1 MIQISKLNKHYEK
14 DGTIITV
21 LEDLSLAVEPGKAV
35 ALMGPSGV
43 GKTTVLNIVAG
54 LDTDVSGD
62 VNINDVHILDKSSQQ
77 LDEYRNTTIGFI
89 FQEFNLL
96 PHLNAVENAI
106 LPLMFGNTTYAE
118 AVAAGKKALETV
130 GLGSRMQ
137 RMPAELSG
145 GQKQRVAVA
154 RALINNPQIILA
166 DEPTANLDRA
176 TEKTIL
182 DLIFSLTRTQKVM
195 TLISTHR
202 QDIADMADEIVRL
215 PDNHLIH
222 RKEDDDFA
230 MNTSEVDA

>member
-1 MIQISKLNKHYEK
+1 MIRISKLNKQYQK
-14 DGTIITV
+14 DGTTITV
-21 LEDLSLAVEPGKAV
+21 LDNLSLTVEPGKAV

-62 VNINDVHILDKSSQQ
+62 VCINDVHILDKSSQQ
-77 LDEYRNTTIGFI
+77 LDHYRNTTIGFI

-96 PHLNAVENAI
+96 PHLNALENAI
-106 LPLMFGNTTYAE
+106 LPVMFSDTTYAE
-118 AVAAGKKALETV
+118 AVEAGKQALENV
-130 GLGSRMQ
+130 GLASRML

-154 RALINNPQIILA
+154 RALINKPQIILA
-166 DEPTANLDRA
+166 DEPTANLDRT
-176 TEKTIL
+176 TETTIL
-182 DLIFSLTRTQKVM
+182 ELIFSLTRTENVM

-202 QDIADMADEIVRL
+202 QDIADMADEIVQL
-215 PDNHLIH
+215 PDHHLIH

-230 MNTSEVDA
+230 LKTSGVDA